1 MSPRADALQT
11 FLGHVPFV
19 QTLGMRCDIKGDE
32 MTAVLPFQDKLIG
45 SVALQALHG
54 GAIGSFLEL
63 CAMSQVYLKTDLDRP
78 PRPINLTIDYLRSAK
93 SEDLYARAHITK
105 LGRRIANVRCE
116 AWQADRSKPVAAL
129 HAHFLVA
136 TPGMSPDT
144 QV

>member
-1 MSPRADALQT
+1 MTARADALQA
-11 FLGHVPFV
+11 FLARVPFI

-32 MTAVLPFQDKLIG
+32 MTAILPFQDKLIG

-63 CAMSQVYLKTDLDRP
+63 TAMAQVFLLTELETPPKT
-78 PRPINLTIDYLRSAK
+78 INLTIDYLRSAK
-93 SEDLYARAHITK
+93 SEDLYARATVTK

-116 AWQADRSKPVAAL
+116 AWQSDRAKPVAGL

-136 TPGMSPDT
+136 TPEA
-144 QV
+144 QKQ